1 MTYGNE
7 TNPDQ
12 EKIEAAFEM
21 LVSAQNAVSHVMTHN
36 RMRDHISMRDLL
48 HIAKGPKNDA
58 DHTLLLRVN
67 DDFKAR
73 RQLKVILQSQSLASQ
88 PQQAAAAST
97 REDVIQWRSGSAFD
111 LNLIASSKNDGLF
124 YLQLRLKDNEDMA
137 RISKA
142 EVLFAESSGKFFS
155 LPLPKIM
162 DGITQLMIKDG
173 HPMLNAFHDPEAE
186 FFIR

>member
-12 EKIEAAFEM
+12 KKIEAAFEM
-21 LVSAQNAVSHVMTHN
+21 LVSAQNAVSHMMAHN
-36 RMRDHISMRDLL
+36 KVRDHISMRDLL
-48 HIAKGPKNDA
+48 RIAKGPKSEA
-58 DHTLLLRVN
+58 DHALLLRVN
-67 DDFKAR
+67 DDFMAR
-73 RQLKVILQSQSLASQ
+73 RQLRVILQSQSLASQ

-97 REDVIQWRSGSAFD
+97 RKDAIQWRSGKAFD

-124 YLQLRLKDNEDMA
+124 YLQLKLKDSEDMA

-142 EVLFAESSGKFFS
+142 EVLFAESSGQFFS

-162 DGITQLMIKDG
+162 DGIAQLMIKHG
-173 HPMLNAFHDPEAE
+173 HPMLDAFHDPEAE

>member
-1 MTYGNE
+1 MTFTKEAKRAIQNYGWPGNVRE
-7 TNPDQ
+7 LENSIERAVVLTESSEIREEFLALDNK
-12 EKIEAAFEM
+12 KIEDAFERF
-21 LVSAQNAVSHVMTHN
+21 VSAQNAVSHVITHK

-48 HIAKGPKNDA
+48 RIAKGPKNDA

-67 DDFKAR
+67 DDFMAR
-73 RQLKVILQSQSLASQ
+73 RQLRAILQSQSLASQ

-137 RISKA
+137 RLSTA
-142 EVLFAESSGKFFS
+142 
-155 LPLPKIM
+155 
-162 DGITQLMIKDG
+162 
-173 HPMLNAFHDPEAE
+173 
-186 FFIR
+186 